1 MDRVSVV
8 IATYNS
14 EKTILAALDSIL
26 AQTYQDIELIVQ
38 DDHSTDKTVS
48 LAEAWGMKNSATK
61 RFSKFLVN
69 KNETNIG
76 TAKNFDIGCS
86 QASGKWIKILGGD
99 DILIEDCIEKNVNYA
114 HSLNED
120 ALITSD
126 MIYFYEDDH
135 GEFIEFPNSDKK
147 DKDKRWINT
156 TDSKKQY
163 KRLLKSFG
171 LNAPTLFFSSSGLR
185 EIGGFDDR
193 YDILEDWPL
202 ALKWTRS
209 GKCIRYM
216 EENTVLYRRGARGTE
231 KGDSFYNIRLVPCI
245 EGLKRD
251 EIYPR
256 ISKFEILYWIN
267 EGVNHFRKLIVIK
280 LFDNKVTNKSLF
292 IHYVIGWLSPYRWPQ
307 KIHAL
312 KSAKV
317 FGLLKKAKWMLRE
330 SE

>member
-48 LAEAWGMKNSATK
+48 LVEAWGIKNDATK

-147 DKDKRWINT
+147 DKDKRWFNT
-156 TDSKKQY
+156 SDSEKQF

-171 LNAPTLFFSSSGLR
+171 LNAPTFFFSSDGLR

-202 ALKWTRS
+202 ALKWTS
-209 GKCIRYM
+209 KGKCIRYM
-216 EENTVLYRRGARGTE
+216 EYVTVLYRGGARGTE
-231 KGDSFYNIRLVPCI
+231 KGSSFFNIRLISCV
-245 EGLKRD
+245 ERLKRD

-256 ISKFEILYWIN
+256 ISKFELLYWIN
-267 EGVNHFRKLIVIK
+267 EGVNRFRELVLIKI
-280 LFDNKVTNKSLF
+280 FDNRITRISLF
-292 IHYVIGWLSPYRWPQ
+292 SNYVIGWLSPYRWPQ